1 MNAFDEEEK
10 ESESRDDYMRQKEEM
25 QKEYGRIF
33 RSLCSG
39 DCEILENDDYIAC
52 MIRTAQCLEEEN
64 DREYRWQAFETV
76 SELPQS
82 YRTPLTQLFLEVQSE
97 PDQDAQKRL
106 QEIFRVQQ
114 EEIFLQNDSSISSA
128 FLQPGMLPHWHKNDY
143 FDIIYVME
151 GESQCFFRQEKLEL
165 VEGDVLI
172 VPPDIEHGEGV
183 RDLDGRTMTSAIR
196 KRTFLE
202 IFFRVFSGNPLL
214 YSFFQRIFRGE
225 EEISYILFHTAEKDK
240 PDMTVARLFDHL
252 WEEQKCKEKYHSEMC
267 ETIMNAIFVYLL
279 RYYEQNLVL
288 PQDCKA
294 NWKKEYAKIFWYISE
309 NYRSVTLEE
318 LEDRFHYSRRQLIRI
333 VQNATGK
340 NFKDVIRDMKM
351 ERAKML
357 LRDTTL
363 PVERIAME
371 CGYENASSFTRIFKQ
386 TVGVSPRAYRHGIFV
401 TLPQ

>member
-1 MNAFDEEEK
+1 MNAFDEGKK
-10 ESESRDDYMRQKEEM
+10 EPESRDDYMRQKEEM

-52 MIRTAQCLEEEN
+52 MIRTAQCLKEEN

-82 YRTPLTQLFLEVQSE
+82 YRTPLAQLFLEVQSE

-165 VEGDVLI
+165 VAGDVLI

-183 RDLDGRTMTSAIR
+183 RDLEGRTMTSAIQQADL
-196 KRTFLE
+196 FGDL
-202 IFFRVFSGNPLL
+202 FSG
-214 YSFFQRIFRGE
+214 IFR
-225 EEISYILFHTAEKDK
+225 
-240 PDMTVARLFDHL
+240 
-252 WEEQKCKEKYHSEMC
+252 
-267 ETIMNAIFVYLL
+267 
-279 RYYEQNLVL
+279 
-288 PQDCKA
+288 
-294 NWKKEYAKIFWYISE
+294 
-309 NYRSVTLEE
+309 
-318 LEDRFHYSRRQLIRI
+318 
-333 VQNATGK
+333 
-340 NFKDVIRDMKM
+340 
-351 ERAKML
+351 
-357 LRDTTL
+357 
-363 PVERIAME
+363 
-371 CGYENASSFTRIFKQ
+371 
-386 TVGVSPRAYRHGIFV
+386 
-401 TLPQ
+401 